1 MKLTKIAVDKL
12 QLPTSGNQ
20 KRYYD
25 SLMAGFGVR
34 VTTKGVKAF
43 FIEKMIKGKQK
54 RLTIGRYPEL
64 TVEQARKE
72 AQKLL
77 GKIATGVDPIAES
90 KASKQRSFTLQEVF
104 NDYIN
109 ARKSLKP
116 STILDYQRAFNQ
128 VIPDWLNK
136 SFLSITKEM
145 VFLRHE
151 AHGKERSES
160 RANDAMRVLRALF
173 NFAMNE
179 YEDDKGKSLILGNP
193 VKRLSHK
200 RAWYRIERRQ
210 SVIKRHE
217 LARWYYGL
225 QKLTHRYDINQAEM
239 MKDYFL
245 LVLFTG
251 LRREEAA
258 RLQWKN
264 VDFKDRTLTVTKTKN
279 GQVHTFPLSTFLYE
293 LLLRRKEEVLSEFV
307 FPATNGKKG
316 HLTEPRKAMLKVGK
330 ESGIGFTVHDLRRTF
345 ITLAESLDIPVYVLK
360 RLLNHTLV
368 TDVTAGY
375 VVINIE
381 RLRKPMQLITDT
393 LVKLMGIEN
402 TVNKTNE
409 QVITI

>member
-1 MKLTKIAVDKL
+1 MKLTKIVVDKL

-25 SLMAGFGVR
+25 SVMTGFGVR
-34 VTTKGVKAF
+34 VTAKGAKAF
-43 FIEKMIKGKQK
+43 FVEKMIKGKQK
-54 RLTIGRYPEL
+54 RLTIGRYPAL

-179 YEDDKGKSLILGNP
+179 YEDDKGKPLIFENP

-217 LARWYYGL
+217 LAQWYQGL
-225 QKLTHRYDINQAEM
+225 QKLTHRYDAKQAEM

-245 LVLFTG
+245 FVLFTG

-258 RLQWKN
+258 TVRWEN
-264 VDFKDRTLTVTKTKN
+264 VDFKDFTLTVTKTKN
-279 GQVHTFPLSTFLYE
+279 GQVHTLPLSTFLYE
-293 LLLRRKEEVLSEFV
+293 LLLRRKNETISDFV

-316 HLTEPRKAMLKVGK
+316 HLTEPRKAMLKVAK
-330 ESGIGFTVHDLRRTF
+330 ESGIEFTVHDLRRTF

-360 RLLNHTLV
+360 RLLNHALV

-381 RLRKPMQLITDT
+381 RLRKPMQLVTDA
-393 LVKLMGIEN
+393 LVKLMGIEGN
-402 TVNKTNE
+402 SAV
-409 QVITI
+409 